1 MHLKSARKLKITV
14 ATDTYAQ
21 SCPLGWLA
29 SRAPGTLSAPGPQ
42 LSLFLP
48 LGIRFGIWDPRIS
61 AALRSDAATHA
72 A

>member
-1 MHLKSARKLKITV
+1 MRPTSARTLKITV
-14 ATDTYAQ
+14 TTDTYAQ
-21 SCPLGWLA
+21 SCPLGRLA
-29 SRAPGTLSAPGPQ
+29 SRAHGTPSAPGRQ
-42 LSLFLP
+42 LSLFPP